1 MLGALFDAREGEQVH
16 GIGFKMGLL
25 CGSSIHLNKAIM
37 NMYCKCGNKVDAVKM
52 FDEISEPDVVSWTE
66 RIGAACDG
74 LEALELFKVLQ
85 SGDLELSECTMINVL
100 SAIAGPTLLIS
111 GRQVQAL
118 CQKVGFLKVICV
130 SNALMSMYGKCGGMY
145 DARHV
150 FDDMLHRDSVSWN
163 SLTAGYSENG
173 FSSQGLEVFSQMCD
187 LSLQPNEYTLASIL
201 EVVSN
206 SNSV

>member
-1 MLGALFDAREGEQVH
+1 MSFSLTGVLGALFDAREGEQVH
-16 GIGFKMGLL
+16 GIGVQMGLL
-25 CGSSIHLNKAIM
+25 CGN
-37 NMYCKCGNKVDAVKM
+37 
-52 FDEISEPDVVSWTE
+52 
-66 RIGAACDG
+66 
-74 LEALELFKVLQ
+74 LELFKVLQ
-85 SGDLELSECTMINVL
+85 SGDLEKNEYTLINVL

-130 SNALMSMYGKCGGMY
+130 SNALTSMYGKCGGMY